1 MRTTML
7 LCALTIG
14 TSMAAASGAP
24 SRAEFER
31 AKYGRYT
38 TAAARPIQMEQP
50 AIPDCCRSLQAHEL
64 NAGVSEERNRVKYGR
79 YSPAKE
85 ARVKIAA
92 AKLVIHGQKCLV
104 LDRCPLPADA
114 TSTVAAVSGDRARM
128 LAKFGRVFGVKATPA
143 AVTGPVHLEPCEHA
157 CCQAGA

>member
-14 TSMAAASGAP
+14 TQMAAARS
-24 SRAEFER
+24 
-31 AKYGRYT
+31 
-38 TAAARPIQMEQP
+38 IQMEQS

-79 YSPAKE
+79 YSAAKE
-85 ARVKIAA
+85 ARVKIEV
-92 AKLVIHGQKCLV
+92 AKLAIHGQKCLV
-104 LDRCPLPADA
+104 WDRCPLPADA
-114 TSTVAAVSGDRARM
+114 TSTVAAV
-128 LAKFGRVFGVKATPA
+128 
-143 AVTGPVHLEPCEHA
+143 TGTVHFEPCEHA